1 MMAMRACDWRRQWET
16 TGEHVKEGCR
26 PPGRHDLWYSGG
38 FLFLREMGRA
48 LGMSEGHRQR
58 SIRDWGNHE
67 QNRRTRR

>member
-38 FLFLREMGRA
+38 LFVSA
-48 LGMSEGHRQR
+48 
-58 SIRDWGNHE
+58 GNGACFG
-67 QNRRTRR
+67 NVRRTQTKEYQEFGKP